1 MIVNHPNQPAQA
13 KKMQATNIPAAKKAA
28 PKKRAPKRPA
38 AEHDFD
44 AYRNWAREA
53 VADETILSDQDI
65 AENWASLSNEYKAD
79 FVTAT
84 REFKDAEQARAA
96 PNTRL
101 IDALK
106 AVLALSDPE
115 GGNRVSTRVLAADA
129 KRHHEALTEALKLRE
144 AATADISSHLDALDQ
159 VLQTRP
165 TGRFERYL
173 QDHQQELRK
182 IYDTELRRDRDWL
195 TLCRPFADAKGTS
208 NEVKLFKDFAQ
219 DIKNSLELPHPP
231 SGRDKSPQKRK
242 RQSEHDDAEPDA
254 RGATGPAA
262 ALRSKSARPGAS
274 HFGPPEAAAGD
285 EQVEDREQD
294 EEDYE
299 QIDQAQPP
307 QHNLGGLPPPTI
319 GNNDV
324 GGIHRQPQIGGHDAA
339 PRSEPLPIPETGNIG
354 PHTEALRVQQDT
366 LPPNF
371 KSWCR
376 HQLMNARDRSPEA
389 VETLVT
395 VFWIIYEK
403 VLPDHDWENEDDVP
417 QVGAVAFQHRWP
429 AERPWPNIR
438 RLLRMTR
445 GGPEACRVFVDRH
458 FDDARTTREDADQ
471 HALTILRWI
480 HYGGLHQ
487 DWDRRD
493 DQFITKKE
501 ADQTK
506 SILLEGLNR
515 DGHWQVSLSKGKI
528 QFENF

>member
-1 MIVNHPNQPAQA
+1 MIVKHPKQPAQA

-53 VADETILSDQDI
+53 FADETILSDQDI
-65 AENWASLSNEYKAD
+65 AENWASLSDEYKAD

-106 AVLALSDPE
+106 AFLALSDPD

-144 AATADISSHLDALDQ
+144 AATADISSHLDALDK
-159 VLQTRP
+159 VLQTRLA
-165 TGRFERYL
+165 GRFEKYL

-182 IYDTELRRDRDWL
+182 IYDAELRRDRDWL
-195 TLCRPFADAKGTS
+195 TLCRPSADAKWTS
-208 NEVKLFKDFAQ
+208 NEVKLFKDFVQ
-219 DIKNSLELPHPP
+219 EIKDSLEPPHPP
-231 SGRDKSPQKRK
+231 SDRDTSSQKRK
-242 RQSEHDDAEPDA
+242 RQSEHGDAEPEDA
-254 RGATGPAA
+254 RANEAPAGR
-262 ALRSKSARPGAS
+262 RSKSARGGAS
-274 HFGPPEAAAGD
+274 PPPQPDATVPD

-294 EEDYE
+294 EEDDE
-299 QIDQAQPP
+299 QRDQSQPRGHP
-307 QHNLGGLPPPTI
+307 LGGLPALPVSAI
-319 GNNDV
+319 GNNDA
-324 GGIHRQPQIGGHDAA
+324 QPQMNGRDAA
-339 PRSEPLPIPETGNIG
+339 PELDPLPLPENGNIG
-354 PHTEALRVQQDT
+354 PNTQALRFQQDE
-366 LPPNF
+366 LPPKF

-376 HQLMNARDRSPEA
+376 RQLRNAQDRSPEA

-395 VFWIIYEK
+395 AFYIIHNM
-403 VLPDHDWENEDDVP
+403 VLADHDWENEDDVP
-417 QVGAVAFQHRWP
+417 QFVAQEFQHRWP
-429 AERPWPNIR
+429 PGRPWPNIR

-445 GGPEACRVFVDRH
+445 GGPEACRNFVDRH
-458 FDDARTTREDADQ
+458 FDDARTMRADVDR
-471 HALTILRWI
+471 HAVTILDWI
-480 HYGGLHQ
+480 HHQGLHQ
-487 DWDRRD
+487 NWDLRND
-493 DQFITKKE
+493 LFVIKKQ

-506 SILLEGLNR
+506 SIQLEALNR
-515 DGHWQVSLSKGKI
+515 DGHWQVSLATGVI